1 MGSEKREKQKKGDS
15 TLENRGK
22 TEWFGQQC

>member
-1 MGSEKREKQKKGDS
+1 MGSEKTKKKKKGDS
-15 TLENRGK
+15 ALENRGK